1 MATKTIGWIG
11 LGNMGLPMAKNLLK
25 AGFEVIVYNRTAAK
39 AAPLVEAGASLAGS
53 PGELWE
59 KADTVITMVADD
71 AALKQVH
78 EGPDGL
84 LAGLANGAGAMGMGS
99 AAGKG
104 DGVTNG
110 GRGGTGAGAGGR
122 VVIDMSTV
130 SPATTKEL
138 AAKLA
143 AKGVDYLD
151 APVSGS
157 VKPAELGQLVIMVGG
172 KKAVYEG
179 AGPIFEKLGK
189 ASFYLGEQGSGNNAK
204 LAINLFLSFTMQG
217 LAEAVNFAREKGVAP
232 SEMMGVINE
241 SAVGSA
247 FAKLKTPNF
256 VNDQYPAAF
265 ALKLMAKDLRLVKEQ
280 GMHSPGG
287 LVIAESFRKAAAEG
301 LGEEDLSAII
311 KFIATKGL

>member
-1 MATKTIGWIG
+1 MATKRIGWIG
-11 LGNMGLPMAKNLLK
+11 LGNMGMPMVKNLLK
-25 AGFEVIVYNRTAAK
+25 AGFEVSVYNRTVAK
-39 AAPLVEAGASLAGS
+39 AAALVELGASVAGS

-71 AALKQVH
+71 NALRQVH

-84 LAGLANGAGAMGMGS
+84 LA
-99 AAGKG
+99 
-104 DGVTNG
+104 
-110 GRGGTGAGAGGR
+110 GAGAGGR

-143 AKGVDYLD
+143 ARGVDYLD

-172 KKAVYEG
+172 KKAVYE
-179 AGPIFEKLGK
+179 AAAPIFEKLGK
-189 ASFYLGEQGSGNNAK
+189 ASFHLGEQGSGNNAK

-232 SEMMGVINE
+232 AEMMAVINE

-287 LVIAESFRKAAAEG
+287 LVVEESFRQAAAEG

>member
-1 MATKTIGWIG
+1 MATKRIGWVG
-11 LGNMGLPMAKNLLK
+11 LGNMGLPMVKNLLK

-53 PGELWE
+53 PRELWE

-71 AALKQVH
+71 AALRQVH

-84 LAGLANGAGAMGMGS
+84 LAGAVSGAVAGGS
-99 AAGKG
+99 GVATAGG
-104 DGVTNG
+104 
-110 GRGGTGAGAGGR
+110 GGR

-143 AKGVDYLD
+143 EKGVDYLD

-157 VKPAELGQLVIMVGG
+157 VKPAEMGQLVIMVGG
-172 KKAVYEG
+172 KKAVYEAVG
-179 AGPIFEKLGK
+179 AIFEKLGK

-217 LAEAVNFAREKGVAP
+217 LSEAVNFAREKGVAP
-232 SEMMGVINE
+232 AEMMAVINE
-241 SAVGSA
+241 SAVSSV
-247 FAKLKTPNF
+247 FTKLKTPNF

-287 LVIAESFRKAAAEG
+287 LVIEESFRQAVAEG

>member
-1 MATKTIGWIG
+1 MATKRIGWIG
-11 LGNMGLPMAKNLLK
+11 LGNMGMPMVKNLLK
-25 AGFEVIVYNRTAAK
+25 AGFEVSVYNRTVGK
-39 AAPLVEAGASLAGS
+39 AAALVELGASVAGS

-71 AALKQVH
+71 NALRQVH

-84 LAGLANGAGAMGMGS
+84 LA
-99 AAGKG
+99 
-104 DGVTNG
+104 
-110 GRGGTGAGAGGR
+110 GAGAGGR

-143 AKGVDYLD
+143 ARGVDYLD

-172 KKAVYEG
+172 KKAVYE
-179 AGPIFEKLGK
+179 AAAPIFEKLGK
-189 ASFYLGEQGSGNNAK
+189 ASFHLGEQGSGNNAK

-232 SEMMGVINE
+232 AEMMAVINE

-287 LVIAESFRKAAAEG
+287 LVVEESFRQAAAEG

>member
-1 MATKTIGWIG
+1 M
-11 LGNMGLPMAKNLLK
+11 
-25 AGFEVIVYNRTAAK
+25 AK
-39 AAPLVEAGASLAGS
+39 AAALVELGASVAGS

-71 AALKQVH
+71 NALRQVH

-84 LAGLANGAGAMGMGS
+84 LAGAGAGGS
-99 AAGKG
+99 AAMASGENAG
-104 DGVTNG
+104 AA
-110 GRGGTGAGAGGR
+110 GAGAGGR

-143 AKGVDYLD
+143 ARGVDYLD

-172 KKAVYEG
+172 KKAVYE
-179 AGPIFEKLGK
+179 AAAPIFEKLGK
-189 ASFYLGEQGSGNNAK
+189 ASFHLGEQGSGNNAK

-232 SEMMGVINE
+232 AEMMAVINE

-287 LVIAESFRKAAAEG
+287 LVVEESFRQAAAEG

>member
-1 MATKTIGWIG
+1 MALKTIGWIG
-11 LGNMGLPMAKNLLK
+11 LGNMGLPMVKNLIK
-25 AGFEVIVYNRTAAK
+25 AGFEVFVYNRTAAK

-53 PGELWE
+53 PRELWE

-71 AALKQVH
+71 GALRQVH

-84 LAGLANGAGAMGMGS
+84 LAGAVNG
-99 AAGKG
+99 K
-104 DGVTNG
+104 T
-110 GRGGTGAGAGGR
+110 
-122 VVIDMSTV
+122 VIDMSTV
-130 SPATTKEL
+130 SPATTREL

-143 AKGVDYLD
+143 EKGVDYLD

-172 KKAVYEG
+172 KKAVYE
-179 AGPIFEKLGK
+179 AGVPIFEKLGK
-189 ASFYLGEQGSGNNAK
+189 AAFYLGEQGSGNNAK

-217 LAEAVNFAREKGVAP
+217 LSEAVNFAREKGVAP
-232 SEMMGVINE
+232 AEMMAVINE
-241 SAVGSA
+241 SAVSSV
-247 FAKLKTPNF
+247 FTKLKTPNF

-287 LVIAESFRKAAAEG
+287 LAIEESYRQATAEG

-311 KFIATKGL
+311 KFIGGKGH

>member
-1 MATKTIGWIG
+1 MKRIGWIG
-11 LGNMGLPMAKNLLK
+11 LGNMGLPMAKNLVR

-53 PGELWE
+53 PRELWE
-59 KADTVITMVADD
+59 KADMVITMVADD
-71 AALKQVH
+71 AALRQVH

-84 LAGLANGAGAMGMGS
+84 LAGAIGGGGGA
-99 AAGKG
+99 
-104 DGVTNG
+104 
-110 GRGGTGAGAGGR
+110 AGGR

-130 SPATTKEL
+130 SPATTREL

-172 KKAVYEG
+172 KKAVFEA
-179 AGPIFEKLGK
+179 AGSVFEKLGK

-232 SEMMGVINE
+232 AEMMAVINE
-241 SAVGSA
+241 SAVSSA
-247 FAKLKTPNF
+247 FSKLKTPNF

-287 LVIAESFRKAAAEG
+287 LAIEESFRQATAEG

>member
-1 MATKTIGWIG
+1 MSTKRIGWIG
-11 LGNMGLPMAKNLLK
+11 LGNMGLPMVKNLLR
-25 AGFEVIVYNRTAAK
+25 AGFEVIVYNRTAGK
-39 AAPLVEAGASLAGS
+39 AAPLKELGASLAGS
-53 PGELWE
+53 PRELWA
-59 KADTVITMVADD
+59 KADKVITMVADD

-78 EGPDGL
+78 DGPDGL
-84 LAGLANGAGAMGMGS
+84 LAGVGVLGA
-99 AAGKG
+99 AAS
-104 DGVTNG
+104 
-110 GRGGTGAGAGGR
+110 GR

-130 SPATTKEL
+130 SPATTREL

-157 VKPAELGQLVIMVGG
+157 VKPAELGQLVILVGG
-172 KKAVYEG
+172 KKAVYES
-179 AGPIFEKLGK
+179 ARPVFEKLGK

-232 SEMMGVINE
+232 AEMMAVINE
-241 SAVGSA
+241 SAVSSA

-287 LVIAESFRKAAAEG
+287 LVVEESFRQATAEG

-311 KFIATKGL
+311 KFIAGKGH

>member
-1 MATKTIGWIG
+1 MATKKIGWVG
-11 LGNMGLPMAKNLLK
+11 LGNMGLPMVKNLLK

-53 PGELWE
+53 PGELWG

-71 AALKQVH
+71 AALRQVH
-78 EGPDGL
+78 EGPAGL
-84 LAGLANGAGAMGMGS
+84 LAGLANGAG
-99 AAGKG
+99 GK
-104 DGVTNG
+104 
-110 GRGGTGAGAGGR
+110 

-130 SPATTKEL
+130 SPATTREL

-143 AKGVDYLD
+143 EKGVDYLD

-172 KKAVYEG
+172 KKAVYEAAG
-179 AGPIFEKLGK
+179 AIFEKLGK

-217 LAEAVNFAREKGVAP
+217 LSEAVNFAREKGVAP
-232 SEMMGVINE
+232 AEMMAVINE
-241 SAVGSA
+241 SAVSSA
-247 FAKLKTPNF
+247 FSKLKTPNF

-265 ALKLMAKDLRLVKEQ
+265 ALKLMAKDLRLVREQ

-287 LVIAESFRKAAAEG
+287 LVIEESFRQATAEG

>member
-1 MATKTIGWIG
+1 MATKRIGWIG
-11 LGNMGLPMAKNLLK
+11 LGNMGMPMVKNLLK

-39 AAPLVEAGASLAGS
+39 AAPLLELGASLAGS

-59 KADTVITMVADD
+59 KAGTVITMVADD
-71 AALKQVH
+71 AALRQVN
-78 EGPDGL
+78 EGL
-84 LAGLANGAGAMGMGS
+84 LAGIGAAAGGAGA
-99 AAGKG
+99 
-104 DGVTNG
+104 
-110 GRGGTGAGAGGR
+110 AGGK
-122 VVIDMSTV
+122 VVIDISTL

-143 AKGVDYLD
+143 DKGVDYLD

-172 KKAVYEG
+172 KKAVYEA

-204 LAINLFLSFTMQG
+204 LAINLFLAFTMQG
-217 LAEAVNFAREKGVAP
+217 LAEAVSFAREKGVAP
-232 SEMMGVINE
+232 AEMMAVINE
-241 SAVGSA
+241 SAGGSA

-265 ALKLMAKDLRLVKEQ
+265 ALNLMAKDLRLVKEQ
-280 GMHSPGG
+280 GMFSPGG
-287 LVIAESFRKAAAEG
+287 LAIEESFRQATAEG

-311 KFIATKGL
+311 KFVTTKGR

>member
-1 MATKTIGWIG
+1 MKTIGWIG
-11 LGNMGLPMAKNLLK
+11 LGNMGLPMVKNLLK
-25 AGFEVIVYNRTAAK
+25 AGFSVFVYNRTAAK

-53 PGELWE
+53 PRELWE

-71 AALKQVH
+71 AALRQVH

-84 LAGLANGAGAMGMGS
+84 LAGLANGAGG
-99 AAGKG
+99 
-104 DGVTNG
+104 
-110 GRGGTGAGAGGR
+110 GGR

-130 SPATTKEL
+130 SPATTKDL

-172 KKAVYEG
+172 KEVVYE
-179 AGPIFEKLGK
+179 AAVPIFEKLGK

-232 SEMMGVINE
+232 AEMMAVINE

-287 LVIAESFRKAAAEG
+287 LVIEESFRKATAEG

-311 KFIATKGL
+311 KFVGGKGH